1 MHLCGIYYFRI
12 FSAFRWGIARER
24 KYMMNY
30 NSGYYMKLDRNT
42 ELARAINVMMA
53 QVKRIYILL

>member
-1 MHLCGIYYFRI
+1 MGNIRSPDVLRP
-12 FSAFRWGIARER
+12 IARDR

-30 NSGYYMKLDRNT
+30 NSGYYVKLDRNT